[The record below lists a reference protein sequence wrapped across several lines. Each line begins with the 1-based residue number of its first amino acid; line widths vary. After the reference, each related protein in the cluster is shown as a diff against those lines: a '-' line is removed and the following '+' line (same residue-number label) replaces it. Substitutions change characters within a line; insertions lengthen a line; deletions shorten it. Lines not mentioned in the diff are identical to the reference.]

1 MATRANRP
9 AFACVAILGWVALA
23 IFSAA
28 DVATAQTRRMLVDRG
43 PIQNLDL
50 YWGSASPGRA
60 PVSPFTFLSEDLGG
74 TNPKAILRD
83 ANGVLWGAKWDEEV
97 HAEVA
102 ATRLAWAMGLQVEE
116 TYYVEDGQIIFPK
129 KRPTFHRL
137 GPFIDKTGRF
147 RSGARFERRDSNV
160 VSKGSWDLG
169 RDPRTADGGYSIL
182 ILMNVVLAN
191 WDAKNSNT
199 KILSVAG
206 ERGPT
211 DWYIIGDYGA
221 SFGKMGGQFSHSK
234 YKLRDYVQN
243 KPVVT
248 SVDGRTA
255 HLGFSGTNSS
265 AHAAVSLEAV
275 RWFAQR
281 ASGLSL
287 KQVEDAFRGAG
298 ATDADVHGFAQATY
312 ERFQEVVRAAGP
324 MRLRALRTV
333 GRGRPSGRPGIEFV
347 SNLSPM
353 PSSGVP
359 VPRASRDPRRASA
372 GISAHDR

>member
-9 AFACVAILGWVALA
+9 AFGPVAILGWVALE

-28 DVATAQTRRMLVDRG
+28 DVAAAQTRRMLVDRG

-50 YWGSASPGRA
+50 YWGSASPSRA
-60 PVSPFTFLSEDLGG
+60 PVSPFTFVSEDLGG

-137 GPFIDKTGRF
+137 GSFIHKTGRF
-147 RSGARFERRDSNV
+147 RSGARFERRDRDV

-169 RDPRTADGGYSIL
+169 RDPGTADGGYSIL

-191 WDAKNSNT
+191 WDAKNANT

-206 ERGPT
+206 KSGPT
-211 DWYIIGDYGA
+211 DWYIMGDYGA

-234 YKLRDYVQN
+234 YKLRDYVRN
-243 KPVVT
+243 KPVIT

-255 HLGFSGTNSS
+255 HLGFSGNNST
-265 AHAAVSLEAV
+265 AHASVSLEAV

-281 ASGLSL
+281 ASGLRL
-287 KQVEDAFRGAG
+287 KQVEDAFRGAH
-298 ATDADVHGFAQATY
+298 ASDADVHGFAQATY
-312 ERFQEVVRAAGP
+312 ERIQEVVRVAGP
-324 MRLRALRTV
+324 TRLRAAARSWSATANNT
-333 GRGRPSGRPGIEFV
+333 RWGRPVRRPT
-347 SNLSPM
+347 
-353 PSSGVP
+353 PSSL
-359 VPRASRDPRRASA
+359 RL
-372 GISAHDR
+372 H

>member
-1 MATRANRP
+1 MATQANRP
-9 AFACVAILGWVALA
+9 AFHAVAIIGWVALA
-23 IFSAA
+23 ICSAGH
-28 DVATAQTRRMLVDRG
+28 VATAQTRRMLVDRG

-50 YWGSASPGRA
+50 YWGSASPSRA
-60 PVSPFTFLSEDLGG
+60 PVSPFTFVSEDLGG

-129 KRPTFHRL
+129 KRPSLHRL

-147 RSGARFERRDSNV
+147 RSGARFERRGTDV
-160 VSKGSWDLG
+160 VSKGSWALD
-169 RDPRTADGGYSIL
+169 RDPLPADGGYPIL

-191 WDAKNSNT
+191 WDARDANT
-199 KILSVAG
+199 KIVSVAD

-221 SFGKMGGQFSHSK
+221 SFGKMGGHFSHSK

-243 KPVVT
+243 KPVIT
-248 SVDGRTA
+248 AIDNRTV
-255 HLGFSGTNSS
+255 HLGYSGSNAA
-265 AHAAVSLEAV
+265 AHATVPLEAV

-287 KQVEDAFRGAG
+287 KQIEDAFRGAH
-298 ATDADVHGFAQATY
+298 ASDADVHGFAQATY
-312 ERFQEVVRAAGP
+312 QRIQEVVRAAGP
-324 MRLRALRTV
+324 TRLRAAAGSWPAT
-333 GRGRPSGRPGIEFV
+333 
-347 SNLSPM
+347 
-353 PSSGVP
+353 SSDT
-359 VPRASRDPRRASA
+359 R
-372 GISAHDR
+372 

>member
-1 MATRANRP
+1 
-9 AFACVAILGWVALA
+9 VILGWVALE
-23 IFSAA
+23 IFSGSG
-28 DVATAQTRRMLVDRG
+28 VAIAQTRRMLVDRG

-50 YWGSASPGRA
+50 YWGSASPSRA
-60 PVSPFTFLSEDLGG
+60 PVSPFTFMSEDLGG

-129 KRPTFHRL
+129 KRPSFHRV

-147 RSGARFERRDSNV
+147 RSGARFERRGADV

-169 RDPRTADGGYSIL
+169 RDPGTGDGGYSIL

-191 WDAKNSNT
+191 WDAKDSNT
-199 KILSVAG
+199 KIISVADKS
-206 ERGPT
+206 GPT
-211 DWYIIGDYGA
+211 DWYMMGDYGA
-221 SFGKMGGQFSHSK
+221 SFGKMGGLFSHSV
-234 YKLRDYVQN
+234 YKLRDYLQN

-255 HLGFSGTNSS
+255 HLGFSGANSS

-281 ASGLSL
+281 ASGLRL

-312 ERFQEVVRAAGP
+312 ERFQEVVRAAAP

-359 VPRASRDPRRASA
+359 VPLASRDPRQASA
-372 GISAHDR
+372 GISARDR